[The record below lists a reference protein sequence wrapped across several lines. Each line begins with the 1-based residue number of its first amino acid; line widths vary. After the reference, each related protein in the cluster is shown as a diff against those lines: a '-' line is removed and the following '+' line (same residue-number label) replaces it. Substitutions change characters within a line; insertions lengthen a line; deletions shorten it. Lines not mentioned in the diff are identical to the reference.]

1 MVRGVARHMKVSILI
16 PTYQESRYI
25 GRCLESLV
33 ANDYDFAGSDSEI
46 LVIDGHSTDGTR
58 DIVTEL
64 VREHPFIRLIDN
76 PDTVQVV
83 GLNVGLR
90 IAAGDIIVRCDAHS
104 EYPHNY
110 ISELVKWHEKG
121 LAANI
126 GGCWIT
132 MPGDDGL
139 RAQAIASVMRH
150 PLGVGF
156 TYRTVQKGRE
166 RFVDTVP
173 FGSWRRET
181 LEKFGHF
188 DEEFTRAQDLEHN
201 VRLRQQGQKIL
212 MLPWLRI
219 RYFARETFDKAASM
233 FYQYGYWKNKVNKKY
248 GTLCSLRQLI
258 PPLFVLGF
266 FSLLIATI
274 VSFVISSP
282 FASAIASFLA
292 FYSGVY
298 LTAVSISSLFII
310 ARHKDPCRRSFR
322 FFTLLV
328 CAFVATHFSY
338 GIGYLHGF
346 IEIVLFNRKQL
357 DSRLKDNTR

>member
-1 MVRGVARHMKVSILI
+1 MKVSVLI

-33 ANDYDFAGSDSEI
+33 VNDYDFAGTGSEI

-58 DIVTEL
+58 EIVTDL
-64 VREHPFIRLIDN
+64 ARKHLFIRMVDN

-83 GLNVGLR
+83 GLNVGLK
-90 IAAGDIIVRCDAHS
+90 IASGDLIVRCDAHS

-110 ISELVKWHEKG
+110 IPELVKWHEKG
-121 LAANI
+121 IAANI

-132 MPGDDGL
+132 MPGDEGP
-139 RAQAIASVMRH
+139 RAHAIAAIMRH
-150 PLGVGF
+150 PLGVGL
-156 TYRTVQKGRE
+156 TYRTVQRGKE

-173 FGSWRRET
+173 FGSWKRET
-181 LEKFGHF
+181 LDKFGYF

-233 FYQYGYWKNKVNKKY
+233 FYQYGYWKNKVNRKY

-266 FSLLIATI
+266 FSLVIATLLSLI
-274 VSFVISSP
+274 PSAAFLSP
-282 FASAIASFLA
+282 VAPYCLAAYAGIYLAAI
-292 FYSGVY
+292 
-298 LTAVSISSLFII
+298 SISALFIL
-310 ARHKDPCRRSFR
+310 ARQKDPCRRSIR
-322 FFTLLV
+322 FFILLV
-328 CAFVATHFSY
+328 FAFITTHFSY
-338 GIGYLHGF
+338 GIGYLRGLV
-346 IEIVLFNRKQL
+346 EIVLFNRKHL
-357 DSRLKDNTR
+357 DDHLKDNTR

>member
-1 MVRGVARHMKVSILI
+1 MKVSVLI
-16 PTYQESRYI
+16 PTYQESKYI

-33 ANDYDFAGSDSEI
+33 ANDYDFAGTGSEI

-58 DIVTEL
+58 DIVTEIMS
-64 VREHPFIRLIDN
+64 RHPFVHMIDN

-83 GLNVGLR
+83 GLNVGIGL
-90 IAAGDIIVRCDAHS
+90 AVGDIIIRCDAHS

-110 ISELVKWHEKG
+110 IPELVKWHEKG
-121 LAANI
+121 IAANI

-132 MPGDDGL
+132 MPGDESL
-139 RAQAIASVMRH
+139 SAHAIAAIMRH

-156 TYRTVQKGRE
+156 TYRTVQRGKE

-173 FGSWRRET
+173 FGSWKRET
-181 LEKFGHF
+181 LDKFGPF

-201 VRLRQQGQKIL
+201 VRLRQQDQKIL

-233 FYQYGYWKNKVNKKY
+233 FYQYGYWKNKVNKKF

-266 FSLLIATI
+266 FSILIATI
-274 VSFVISSP
+274 IAFALSSP
-282 FASAIASFLA
+282 FAPAVAYCLAAYAGIYLAAI
-292 FYSGVY
+292 
-298 LTAVSISSLFII
+298 SISALFIL
-310 ARHKDPCRRSFR
+310 ARQKDPDRRSVR
-322 FFTLLV
+322 FLILLV
-328 CAFVATHFSY
+328 FAFLITHFSY
-338 GIGYLHGF
+338 GIGYLRGLV
-346 IEIVLFNRKQL
+346 EIMLFNRKNL
-357 DSRLKDNTR
+357 DDHLKDNTR

>member
-1 MVRGVARHMKVSILI
+1 MRVSVLI
-16 PTYQESRYI
+16 PTYQESKYI

-33 ANDYDFAGSDSEI
+33 ANDIDFAGTGSEI

-58 DIVTEL
+58 DIVTDL
-64 VREHPFIRLIDN
+64 AQRHPFIRLIDN

-83 GLNVGLR
+83 GLNVGLK
-90 IAAGDIIVRCDAHS
+90 IATGDLIVRCDAHS

-110 ISELVKWHEKG
+110 IPELLKWHEKG
-121 LAANI
+121 IAANI

-132 MPGDDGL
+132 LSGDDSL
-139 RAQAIASVMRH
+139 RAHAIAAVMRH
-150 PLGVGF
+150 PLGVGL
-156 TYRTVQKGRE
+156 TYRTVQKGCE

-181 LEKFGHF
+181 LDKFGHF

-233 FYQYGYWKNKVNKKY
+233 FYQYGYWKNKVNRKY

-266 FSLLIATI
+266 AALF
-274 VSFVISSP
+274 
-282 FASAIASFLA
+282 IASFFSSAARWCFAAYTTIYLSAVLVSSVFIHLRQKGPYRSPVFFPLVVFA
-292 FYSGVY
+292 F
-298 LTAVSISSLFII
+298 FI
-310 ARHKDPCRRSFR
+310 
-322 FFTLLV
+322 
-328 CAFVATHFSY
+328 THFSY
-338 GIGYLHGF
+338 GIGYLRGF
-346 IEIVLFNRKQL
+346 VEIMLFNRKHL
-357 DSRLKDNTR
+357 DEHLKDNTR